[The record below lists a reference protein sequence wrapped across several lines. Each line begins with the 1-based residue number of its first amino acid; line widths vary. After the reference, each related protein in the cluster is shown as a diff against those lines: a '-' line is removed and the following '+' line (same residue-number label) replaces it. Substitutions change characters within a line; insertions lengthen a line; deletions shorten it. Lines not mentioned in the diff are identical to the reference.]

1 MYCNGIQSYRKT
13 NVITSDPGRLIIMC
27 YEGAIDSLKLAK
39 EKAQK
44 KDYEKKAKAII
55 KAQEIIDEL
64 LCSLD
69 LEKGG
74 AIAINLSSLYNY
86 MLRRILYGDVNKDIG
101 ALDEV
106 IGMLNELLSAWQE
119 VASKP
124 ESQVQSTQ
132 DSLYQEKRAV
142 GSGYISA

>member
-13 NVITSDPGRLIIMC
+13 DISTSDPVKLVIMC

-39 EKAQK
+39 EKVK
-44 KDYEKKAKAII
+44 EKDYERKTKAII

-69 LEKGG
+69 LERGST
-74 AIAINLSSLYNY
+74 IASNLSGLYNY
-86 MLRRILYGDVNKDIG
+86 MLRRIVYGDVNKDMSAI
-101 ALDEV
+101 DEV
-106 IGMLNELLSAWQE
+106 IGMLNELLSAWRE
-119 VASKP
+119 VALKP
-124 ESQVQSTQ
+124 ESEVQTTQ
-132 DSLYQEKRAV
+132 DSLYSEKRAV